1 VQPALDIRAA
11 SFVYRAALSS
21 APFSS
26 ATLAELYR
34 FVLLLT
40 GDLDVAQEI
49 MAGTLRDAAARLE
62 EMRGD
67 DRRCAS
73 FIARLRERCL
83 RENAANPRDIPRL
96 VRTGEEPR
104 EVLAIEAYIVAQRFS
119 TLPEPERSALALF
132 YLDLLDVPQIA
143 ALLGFSLEEL
153 AATLG
158 RARTHLHAALHPAG

>member
-1 VQPALDIRAA
+1 M
-11 SFVYRAALSS
+11 
-21 APFSS
+21 
-26 ATLAELYR
+26 
-34 FVLLLT
+34 LLLT
-40 GDLDVAQEI
+40 GDHDTAQKI
-49 MAGTLRDAAARLE
+49 MAATLRDAAARLE

-83 RENAANPRDIPRL
+83 REKAANPRAIPRL
-96 VRTGEEPR
+96 VRTDEESQ

-132 YLDLLDVPQIA
+132 YLDLLAVPQIA

-153 AATLG
+153 AAALG
-158 RARTHLHAALHPAG
+158 RARTHLHAALQPAA